1 MLTFDT
7 SELNKFEQNILDIA
21 QKELPR
27 EAKKFL
33 RDEGGKLRKAT
44 LAIAKQRVK
53 KKTGNYYK
61 SIKRGK
67 LYKYHGTGDWSI
79 RAYSG
84 APHAH
89 LIEDGHRQVSGGKE
103 QGFVSGKHVFEDAAK
118 GFEGKHI
125 DNARKFVDK
134 VLDKG
139 W

>member
-33 RDEGGKLRKAT
+33 RDDGGKLRKAT
-44 LAIAKQRVK
+44 LALAKQRVE
-53 KKTGNYYK
+53 KKTGNYHE

-67 LYKYHGTGDWSI
+67 LYKYHGTGDLSI

-89 LIEDGHRQVSGGKE
+89 LIENGYRQVLNGNE
-103 QGFVSGKHVFEDAAK
+103 LGFTPGKHVFEDAAK